1 MAGLQYTKKCLHI
14 YYTRRDVKLMQTLSI
29 EASEHVDELV
39 EWLKKG
45 LCSVKEKHLDID
57 VSCICDSPDSA
68 RIICSVSESS
78 ASGEPEHISGLLKV
92 TACNL
97 LADFILWKYE
107 EKLISRIINS
117 NYCYFNALDK
127 KNILNFA
134 IENIKSDKSIFSSL
148 YHVRRRNIIIRK
160 LSEYFDSADSMVL
173 DGFINFRL
181 KDYMKELE
189 EIVDKAVDDFLM
201 EREYKEFI
209 RLLKYFV
216 EIQEP
221 KQTIVH
227 VLACYDG
234 KYALLDE
241 NKNEIIN
248 ECIREFAN
256 EVEEGEINHDDLLVS
271 SLITLAPHRI
281 VIHLTAKFRN
291 KELLETIKSVFA
303 DKVTLCDGCDL
314 CAIEPVKSEKQI

>member
-14 YYTRRDVKLMQTLSI
+14 YYTRKDVKLMQTLSI
-29 EASEHVDELV
+29 EASEHVDELI
-39 EWLKKG
+39 EWLRKG
-45 LCSVKEKHLDID
+45 LCSIKEKHLDID
-57 VSCICDSPDSA
+57 VSYICDSHDSA
-68 RIICSVSESS
+68 RIICSMNDRCVSGRS
-78 ASGEPEHISGLLKV
+78 EHISGLLKA

-148 YHVRRRNIIIRK
+148 YHIRRRNIIIRK
-160 LSEYFDSADSMVL
+160 LNEYFDSADSMVL

-189 EIVDKAVDDFLM
+189 EVVDKAVDDFLM

-221 KQTIVH
+221 KLSMVH
-227 VLACYDG
+227 VLTRYDG
-234 KYALLDE
+234 KYMLLDE
-241 NKNEIIN
+241 NKNEIVN
-248 ECIREFAN
+248 ECIKEFAH

-271 SLITLAPHRI
+271 SLITLAPYRI
-281 VIHLTAKFRN
+281 IIHLTAKFKN

-303 DKVTLCDGCDL
+303 DKVVICNGCDL
-314 CAIEPVKSEKQI
+314 CAMEAVKSEK